1 MINDDLIR
9 VILYE
14 LANYEFRV
22 WLQIKLNQT
31 AGLLARG
38 KEDE

>member
-14 LANYEFRV
+14 LANHEFRG

-38 KEDE
+38 EE